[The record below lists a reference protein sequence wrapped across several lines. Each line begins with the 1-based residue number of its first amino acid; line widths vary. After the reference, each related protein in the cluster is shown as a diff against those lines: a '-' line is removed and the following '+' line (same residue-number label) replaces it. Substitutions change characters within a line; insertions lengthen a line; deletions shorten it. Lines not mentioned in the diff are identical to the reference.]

1 MDFGTSIKT
10 CFKKFGIFEGRAG
23 KAEFWYFYLLAIGL
37 NVASFFID
45 IKYFGLQEGF
55 GVGPATTVVDLV
67 FGLPGIAVA
76 SRRLHDIGKSG
87 WWQLIGL
94 TGIGLIPLFIWW
106 SSDGTTKSYKDIPT
120 KNKIYKFLLLGILLI
135 ALSFIDVTLNSLFDV
150 NITSFLPRLLNY
162 FTPLIFGFL
171 GLYYLRIEFSGNKIL
186 DKLNTNINSNWFNSI
201 LTLLI
206 IFVLI
211 KNIPPLLNWLIIDA
225 NFVGTTKEDCTDS
238 GACWI
243 FIKIWFPRLMYGLY
257 PNTEIWRVNTSFIM
271 LIVLVVSLFYIP
283 IKLKKYVIIFLIFVF
298 PFIMFNLIHGGNF
311 GLEWVE
317 TTAWGGL
324 SLTFIISI
332 FALILCFPI
341 GMFLAL
347 GRRSSAPVTRYS
359 SIGFIEFWRG
369 VPLITVLFMASVM
382 FPMFLPDGTYM
393 DKLFRVIIAITL
405 FEAAYMAEVIR
416 GGLQALPRGQY
427 DAAKSLGMGYWRLHL
442 LVILPQALKLV
453 IPGIANT
460 FLALVKD
467 TPLILVVGL
476 LELVGMIDMAK
487 TNPEWL
493 GLATEGYVFAGILFW
508 VICFNMSRYSQ
519 RLEKKYKTDR

>member
-1 MDFGTSIKT
+1 MIKSLNFLGRPT
-10 CFKKFGIFEGRAG
+10 RDKLSLFVPLGI
-23 KAEFWYFYLLAIGL
+23 
-37 NVASFFID
+37 SFF
-45 IKYFGLQEGF
+45 
-55 GVGPATTVVDLV
+55 V
-67 FGLPGIAVA
+67 
-76 SRRLHDIGKSG
+76 
-87 WWQLIGL
+87 
-94 TGIGLIPLFIWW
+94 
-106 SSDGTTKSYKDIPT
+106 
-120 KNKIYKFLLLGILLI
+120 LGI
-135 ALSFIDVTLNSLFDV
+135 IDVILNSFFGV
-150 NITSFLPRLLNY
+150 NITSVLPGWLNF
-162 FTPLIFGFL
+162 FTPLFFGFV
-171 GLYYLRIEFSGNKIL
+171 GLHYVRIELSGNKTL
-186 DKLNTNINSNWFNSI
+186 DSLNKNINSNWFNAV

-211 KNIPPLLNWLIIDA
+211 KNIPPLLNWLFIDA
-225 NFVGTTKEDCTDS
+225 DFIGASKEECS
-238 GACWI
+238 REGACWV
-243 FIKIWFPRLMYGLY
+243 FINVWFKRLMYGLY
-257 PNTEIWRVNTSFIM
+257 PNSEIWRINLSFLM
-271 LIVLVVSLFYIP
+271 LIGLVISAFFVPVKI
-283 IKLKKYVIIFLIFVF
+283 KKYIIIFLLFIF
-298 PFIMFNLIHGGNF
+298 PFIAINLISGGNF

-317 TTAWGGL
+317 TAAWGGL

-332 FALILCFPI
+332 FALLFCFPV

-347 GRRSSAPVTRYS
+347 GRRSSAPVIRYS

-382 FPMFLPDGTYM
+382 MPMFLPDGTYM
-393 DKLFRVIIAITL
+393 DKLVRVIIAITL

-427 DAAKSLGMGYWRLHL
+427 DAGKSLGMGYWRMHL

-487 TNPEWL
+487 SNPDWL
-493 GLATEGYVFAGILFW
+493 GFATEGYIFAGVVFW
-508 VICFNMSRYSQ
+508 IICFNMSRYSQ

>member
-1 MDFGTSIKT
+1 MIKSLNFLGRPSRDKLNLFISIGT
-10 CFKKFGIFEGRAG
+10 FFFVLGI
-23 KAEFWYFYLLAIGL
+23 IDVIL
-37 NVASFFID
+37 NSFFEI
-45 IKYFGLQEGF
+45 
-55 GVGPATTVVDLV
+55 
-67 FGLPGIAVA
+67 
-76 SRRLHDIGKSG
+76 
-87 WWQLIGL
+87 
-94 TGIGLIPLFIWW
+94 
-106 SSDGTTKSYKDIPT
+106 
-120 KNKIYKFLLLGILLI
+120 
-135 ALSFIDVTLNSLFDV
+135 
-150 NITSFLPRLLNY
+150 NITSVLPRWLNF
-162 FTPLIFGFL
+162 FTPLIFSFI
-171 GLYYLRIEFSGNKIL
+171 GLYYIRIEFSGNRTL
-186 DKLNTNINSNWFNSI
+186 DSLNKNINSNWFNALLS
-201 LTLLI
+201 LLI

-211 KNIPPLLNWLIIDA
+211 QNIPPLLNWLFFDA
-225 NFVGTTKEDCTDS
+225 NFVGVTKEECTGS

-243 FIKIWFPRLMYGLY
+243 FVKIWFPRFIYGLY
-257 PNTEIWRVNTSFIM
+257 PNAEIWRINLSFLM
-271 LIVLVVSLFYIP
+271 LIGLVTTGFFVPLKI
-283 IKLKKYVIIFLIFVF
+283 KKYIIIFLLFVF
-298 PFIMFNLIHGGNF
+298 PFIAINLISGGNF

-332 FALILCFPI
+332 FALLFCFPV

-347 GRRSSAPVTRYS
+347 GRRSSAPVIRYS

-382 FPMFLPDGTYM
+382 MPMFLPDGTYM
-393 DKLFRVIIAITL
+393 DKLVRVIIAITL

-427 DAAKSLGMGYWRLHL
+427 DAGKSLGMGYWRMHL

-487 TNPEWL
+487 SNPDWL
-493 GLATEGYVFAGILFW
+493 GFATEGYIFAGVVFW
-508 VICFNMSRYSQ
+508 IICFNMSRYSQ
-519 RLEKKYKTDR
+519 RLERKYKTDR